1 MNGSGLLENLLNLLN
16 QVSYA
21 LPDPRPRAKLIELAL
36 ALLCSPKP
44 KTYTSVLQWLGREK
58 QDWSWAYRL
67 GSQTQ
72 WDPVDL
78 FAPILYRAVQLS
90 GPVSEP
96 LFSIQDDT
104 LLRKT
109 GRRIPG
115 TTYGRDPLSPAFHV
129 NLVLGQRFLQTTL
142 LVPTGGPE
150 RPWRSIPVSFRHT
163 PPLKAPRGAT
173 PEQKAAV
180 KEARKYHNLCTIAA
194 EELALL
200 RTHVDETPGGAQRLL
215 IHSVDGGY
223 AKKSFL
229 SRIPARTT
237 VVFRLRKDARLHRY
251 VPPSSR
257 SGRRKYGQA
266 LPTPEQIRQDEQRPW
281 QTVSL
286 YVAGQ
291 MREISFK
298 VLEGACWPKGAGD
311 RPLRLLVLKAAGYR
325 LRKGSRLLYRQPAYL
340 GVIGP
345 ASMAV
350 EDRVYIQSYVGRWE
364 IEVNHHDEKDG
375 LGVGQAQV
383 WNAQSVP
390 RTPAL
395 AVCCYAALLLSSI
408 STFQDRRTG
417 AFGALP
423 KWRTAEPQRPS
434 LRDLVALTCLEAKQ
448 YLAQRSAAQPLAA

>member
-1 MNGSGLLENLLNLLN
+1 MNGSGLLENLLSLLR
-16 QVSYA
+16 QIAYA
-21 LPDPRPRAKLIELAL
+21 LVDPRPRPRFIELAL
-36 ALLCSPKP
+36 GLLCSPKP
-44 KTYTSVLQWLGREK
+44 KTVTLVLQWLGRDKE
-58 QDWSWAYRL
+58 DWTWAYRL
-67 GSQTQ
+67 GSQIQ
-72 WDPVDL
+72 WNLAEL

-90 GPVSEP
+90 GPLGKP
-96 LFSIQDDT
+96 IFSVQDDT

-115 TTYGRDPLSPAFHV
+115 TAYGRDPLSPPFHV

-142 LVPTGGPE
+142 LVPTGPE
-150 RPWRSIPVSFRHT
+150 RPWRSIPISFRHT

-180 KEARKYHNLCTIAA
+180 KEARKHHNLCTMAA
-194 EELALL
+194 EELELL
-200 RTHVDETPGGAQRLL
+200 RTHIDEIPGGAQRLL

-229 SRIPARTT
+229 THIPARTT

-251 VPPSSR
+251 VPPSGR
-257 SGRRKYGQA
+257 SGQRKYGPV
-266 LPTPEQIRQDEQRPW
+266 LPTPEQIRLDEQRPW
-281 QTVSL
+281 QAVQL
-286 YVAGQ
+286 FVAGQ
-291 MREISFK
+291 LREVSFK

-311 RPLRLLVLKAAGYR
+311 QPMRLLVLKAAGYR

-345 ASMAV
+345 ASLAV
-350 EDRVYIQSYVGRWE
+350 EDRVYIQSYVERWE

-395 AVCCYAALLLSSI
+395 EVCCYAALLLSSI
-408 STFQDRRTG
+408 CTFNDRRTD
-417 AFGALP
+417 AFGTLP
-423 KWRTAEPQRPS
+423 KWRKSLPQRPS
-434 LRDLVALTCLEAKQ
+434 LRDLVSLASREAKRYFEQ
-448 YLAQRSAAQPLAA
+448 QSGAQRLAA

>member
-1 MNGSGLLENLLNLLN
+1 MNGSGLLDNLLSLFR
-16 QVSYA
+16 QSSYA
-21 LPDPRPRAKLIELAL
+21 LPDPRPRAKMIELAL
-36 ALLCSPKP
+36 GLLCSPKP
-44 KTYTSVLQWLGREK
+44 KTYTSVLQWLGHEK
-58 QDWSWAYRL
+58 EDWSWAYRL

-72 WDPVDL
+72 WEPVDL

-90 GPVSEP
+90 GPACQPV
-96 LFSIQDDT
+96 FSVQDDT

-115 TTYGRDPLSPAFHV
+115 TTYARDPLSPAFHV

-150 RPWRSIPVSFRHT
+150 RPWRSIPISFRHT

-173 PEQKAAV
+173 PQQKAAV

-200 RTHVDETPGGAQRLL
+200 RTHLDETPGGAQRLL
-215 IHSVDGGY
+215 IDAVDGGY

-229 SRIPARTT
+229 THLPERTS
-237 VVFRLRKDARLHRY
+237 VVFRLRKDARLHAY
-251 VPPSSR
+251 LPPLSR
-257 SGRRKYGQA
+257 LGRRKYGPA

-281 QTVSL
+281 QTVNL

-291 MREISFK
+291 VREVSFK
-298 VLEGACWPKGAGD
+298 VLEGACWPRGAGD
-311 RPLRLLVLKAAGYR
+311 RPMRLLVLKPAGYR

-345 ASMAV
+345 STMAV
-350 EDRVYIQSYVGRWE
+350 EDPIYIQSYIGRWE
-364 IEVNHHDEKDG
+364 IEVNHHEEKDE

-383 WNAQSVP
+383 WNSQSVP

-395 AVCCYAALLLSSI
+395 EVCCYAALLLSSI
-408 STFQDRRTG
+408 VTFGDRRTE
-417 AFGALP
+417 AFEPLP
-423 KWRTAEPQRPS
+423 KWRKTVPQRPS
-434 LRDLVALTCLEAKQ
+434 LRDLIALTRREAKH
-448 YLAQRSAAQPLAA
+448 YLDRPAATQPLAA

>member
-1 MNGSGLLENLLNLLN
+1 MNDSGLVENLFNLLR
-16 QVSYA
+16 QISYA
-21 LPDPRPRAKLIELAL
+21 LPDPRPRAKWIELAL
-36 ALLCSPKP
+36 GWLCSPKP
-44 KTYTSVLQWLGREK
+44 KTYTSVLEWLGRE
-58 QDWSWAYRL
+58 QEDWSWAYRL

-78 FAPILYRAVQLS
+78 FAPILYRAMQFN
-90 GPVSEP
+90 GPVGQP
-96 LFSIQDDT
+96 VFSVQDDT
-104 LLRKT
+104 LLRKS

-115 TTYGRDPLSPAFHV
+115 TTYARDPLSPAFHV

-142 LVPTGGPE
+142 LVPTGGAD
-150 RPWRSIPVSFRHT
+150 RPWRSIPISFRHT

-173 PEQKAAV
+173 PEVKAAV
-180 KEARKYHNLCTIAA
+180 KEARKYHNLCTMAA
-194 EELALL
+194 EELAHL
-200 RTHVDETPGGAQRLL
+200 RTQVDQTPEGAARLL

-229 SRIPARTT
+229 TAIPARTT
-237 VVFRLRKDARLHRY
+237 VVFRLRKDAHLHLY

-257 SGRRKYGQA
+257 LGRRKYGPI
-266 LPTPEQIRQDEQRPW
+266 LPTPEQIRLDEQRPW

-291 MREISFK
+291 MREVSFK

-311 RPLRLLVLKAAGYR
+311 QPVRLLVLKAAGYR

-345 ASMAV
+345 AAQTV
-350 EDRVYIQSYVGRWE
+350 EDRIYIQSYVERWE

-375 LGVGQAQV
+375 LGIGQAQV
-383 WNAQSVP
+383 WNGQSVP

-395 AVCCYAALLLSSI
+395 EVCCYAALLLSSI
-408 STFQDRRTG
+408 CTFADRRTE
-417 AFGALP
+417 AFGPLP
-423 KWRTAEPQRPS
+423 KWRKTVPQRPS
-434 LRDLVALTCLEAKQ
+434 LRDLLRLTRREAKR
-448 YLAQRSAAQPLAA
+448 YLSQAPAAQELAA